1 MALGGTPPCH
11 LRERKLAAWVKGCE
25 AAENPLFSIRT
36 KAKELGQA
44 YKCGFGGEGGLPS
57 EDCVRG
63 FTHRLRNA
71 YG

>member
-1 MALGGTPPCH
+1 M
-11 LRERKLAAWVKGCE
+11 KGCE